1 MTAIAP
7 TTPVFAETAAL
18 EAVTVDIYRD
28 IHKGIRNE
36 LFAVTLDA
44 GRVDPHD
51 DDAVSGV
58 AGRWRSLVGL
68 LVAHAQHEEQFVQP
82 VIERFAPLYA
92 EEILEAH
99 AALEGQMAQ
108 LELLADRAGEA
119 CASQRR
125 LFTHRLYLGLASFTA
140 AYLQHQEFE
149 EFEVMVMLS
158 QHVSADD
165 LRAVDDAIVASISPE
180 MMGQSLAIMVP
191 AMNIEDQ
198 TELFTNIRATAPPE
212 VFAGVMRL
220 TESVLEPARFDALSR
235 RLVG

>member
-7 TTPVFAETAAL
+7 TTPLFAETAAL
-18 EAVTVDIYRD
+18 EAVEVDIYRNV
-28 IHKGIRNE
+28 HKGIRSE

-51 DDAVSGV
+51 DGAVGAV
-58 AGRWRSLVGL
+58 AGRWGNLVKL
-68 LVAHAQHEEQFVQP
+68 LVEHAQHEEDFVQP
-82 VIERFAPLYA
+82 LVEQFAPLYA
-92 EEILEAH
+92 AEILESH
-99 AALEGQMAQ
+99 ARLEGQMAQ

-119 CASQRR
+119 CAAQRR

-158 QHVSADD
+158 QHVSPED
-165 LRAVDDAIVASISPE
+165 LRALDHAIVASISPE
-180 MMGQSLAIMVP
+180 MMAQSAAIMLP

-198 TELFTNIRATAPPE
+198 TELFSGVQQGAPPE
-212 VFAGVMRL
+212 IFAAMMGL
-220 TESVLEPARFDALSR
+220 AQSALDPVRYEELAR
-235 RLVG
+235 RLGV